1 MTPTVSLEEGYEP
14 GMWKGM
20 PQKLCPFLLRRI
32 NHAWARGIPFEA
44 PAYTNNKEHFKKPNG
59 YSCRGKK
66 LSLKPFCYWQWQ
78 GLCSDSEPG

>member
-32 NHAWARGIPFEA
+32 NFEA

-59 YSCRGKK
+59 CSRRGKK
-66 LSLKPFCYWQWQ
+66 LSLKPFCYRQWQ